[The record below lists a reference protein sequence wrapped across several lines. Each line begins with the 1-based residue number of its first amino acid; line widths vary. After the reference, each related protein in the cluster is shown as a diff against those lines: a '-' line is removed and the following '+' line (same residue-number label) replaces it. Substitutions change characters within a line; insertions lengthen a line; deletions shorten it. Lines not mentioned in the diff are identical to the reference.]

1 MKNKELKDYLQT
13 LIAQSENR
21 TKGMTMDVNRI
32 IPKYGESFLAY
43 DFSENGAD
51 FILSQGDKKIVIE
64 VGSGQKIVNK
74 Y

>member
-1 MKNKELKDYLQT
+1 
-13 LIAQSENR
+13 
-21 TKGMTMDVNRI
+21 MTMDVNRI